1 MPRPILSALL
11 ALALPI
17 IAAPASCGQGVPAT
31 PPHVRL
37 DAAERSLLMSDLA
50 WLADD
55 ARGGRRAGS
64 AEGAAVRAWL
74 VERFAAAGFEA
85 VELTFDLGDGLEGA
99 NVVATVLGTGEGEA
113 VIVVT
118 AHFDH
123 LGTRNGTV
131 YNGADDNAS
140 GTAALLALAAE
151 LATSPPSNTVMLVA
165 LDAEESGLRGAHA
178 FVADPPIPLERIL
191 LNVNLDMVG
200 RSEAGE
206 LYAAGTSH
214 YPELRPP
221 LEAVAGIAPVILRF
235 GHDKESLGR
244 DDWTF
249 QSDHAAFH
257 RAGIPFVYFGV
268 EDHEDYHRPTD
279 DTERID
285 ADFYARA
292 VDTIILAVE
301 GLDRHLAPTRKID

>member
-1 MPRPILSALL
+1 
-11 ALALPI
+11 
-17 IAAPASCGQGVPAT
+17 
-31 PPHVRL
+31 
-37 DAAERSLLMSDLA
+37 
-50 WLADD
+50 
-55 ARGGRRAGS
+55 
-64 AEGAAVRAWL
+64 VRAWL
-74 VERFAAAGFEA
+74 VERFAAASLDA
-85 VELTFDLGDGLEGA
+85 AQMPFDLGDGQEGA
-99 NVVATVLGTGEGEA
+99 NVVATVPGTGEGEA

-123 LGTRNGTV
+123 LGARNGTV

-151 LATSPPSNTVMLVA
+151 LVARPPSNTVMLVA
-165 LDAEESGLRGAHA
+165 LDAEESGLRGARA
-178 FVADPPIPLERIL
+178 FVADPPVSLDRIV
-191 LNVNLDMVG
+191 LNVNLDMLG
-200 RSEAGE
+200 RSVAGE

-221 LEAVAGIAPVILRF
+221 LEAVAGIAPVTLRF
-235 GHDKESLGR
+235 GHDDPSLGR

-249 QSDHAAFH
+249 QSDHGAFH

-279 DTERID
+279 DVARID

-292 VDTIILAVE
+292 VDTVILAVE